1 MIQLSK
7 DLGQHQF
14 SLSLLRVH
22 SVFALT
28 STAILNKAYRKEKN
42 ANVRE
47 RILLARRVR
56 GDKKEASSVA
66 EKEFH
71 RSRWWAYK
79 WLKRFDK
86 EGLNGLK
93 DRVRT
98 GRPPEVSKETS
109 TRIRRELS
117 ENQSGWM
124 AKEVMNLIYERTGV
138 KYHEVHIY
146 RLLHRWGFSPKVPR
160 MRFVNAASKQEKD
173 KFRKRLNR

>member
-1 MIQLSK
+1 M
-7 DLGQHQF
+7 
-14 SLSLLRVH
+14 
-22 SVFALT
+22 SVAV
-28 STAILNKAYRKEKN
+28 LNDAYRNEKDVN
-42 ANVRE
+42 IRE
-47 RILLARRVR
+47 RILLVRRVR
-56 GDKKEASSVA
+56 MDNKEAASVS

-79 WLKRFDK
+79 WLKRFDNAGL
-86 EGLNGLK
+86 EGLKNK
-93 DRVRT
+93 HRS

-160 MRFVNAASKQEKD
+160 MRFVNAASKQEKG
-173 KFRKRLNR
+173 

>member
-1 MIQLSK
+1 M
-7 DLGQHQF
+7 
-14 SLSLLRVH
+14 
-22 SVFALT
+22 ALT
-28 STAILNKAYRKEKN
+28 STAVLNKTYRNEKD
-42 ANVRE
+42 ADIRE
-47 RILLARRVR
+47 RILLVRRVIM
-56 GDKKEASSVA
+56 DKKEASSVS

-86 EGLNGLK
+86 EGLEGLK
-93 DRVRT
+93 DKARS

-109 TRIRRELS
+109 IGIRRELS

-146 RLLHRWGFSPKVPR
+146 RLLHKWGFSPKVPR
-160 MRFVNAASKQEKD
+160 MRFVNAASIEDKN
-173 KFRKRLNR
+173 KFRKRQEG

>member
-1 MIQLSK
+1 M
-7 DLGQHQF
+7 
-14 SLSLLRVH
+14 
-22 SVFALT
+22 T

-124 AKEVMNLIYERTGV
+124 AKEVMNLIYIKEQESNIMKFTSTDYYIDGV
-138 KYHEVHIY
+138 SILKYPE
-146 RLLHRWGFSPKVPR
+146 
-160 MRFVNAASKQEKD
+160 
-173 KFRKRLNR
+173 

>member
-1 MIQLSK
+1 M
-7 DLGQHQF
+7 
-14 SLSLLRVH
+14 
-22 SVFALT
+22 

-79 WLKRFDK
+79 WLKRFDNAGL
-86 EGLNGLK
+86 EGLRNK
-93 DRVRT
+93 HRS
-98 GRPPEVSKETS
+98 GRPPEVSEETS
-109 TRIRRELS
+109 IGIRGELS

-124 AKEVMNLIYERTGV
+124 VKEVMNLIYERTGV

-146 RLLHRWGFSPKVPR
+146 RLLHKWGFSPKVPR
-160 MRFVNAASKQEKD
+160 MRFVNAASKEEKG
-173 KFRKRLNR
+173 KFRKRQEG

>member
-1 MIQLSK
+1 LM
-7 DLGQHQF
+7 
-14 SLSLLRVH
+14 
-22 SVFALT
+22 SVAV
-28 STAILNKAYRKEKN
+28 LNDAYRNEKDVN
-42 ANVRE
+42 IRE
-47 RILLARRVR
+47 RILLVRRVR
-56 GDKKEASSVA
+56 MDNKEAASVS

-79 WLKRFDK
+79 WLKRFDNAGL
-86 EGLNGLK
+86 EGLKNK
-93 DRVRT
+93 HRS

-173 KFRKRLNR
+173 KFRKKLKG

>member
-14 SLSLLRVH
+14 SLSLLRVD

-79 WLKRFDK
+79 WLKRFDNAGL
-86 EGLNGLK
+86 EGLRNK
-93 DRVRT
+93 YRS
-98 GRPPEVSKETS
+98 GRPPEVSEETS
-109 TRIRRELS
+109 IGIRGELS

-124 AKEVMNLIYERTGV
+124 VKEVMNLIYMKEQGSNIMRFTSTD
-138 KYHEVHIY
+138 YCIN
-146 RLLHRWGFSPKVPR
+146 GFSVLKYP
-160 MRFVNAASKQEKD
+160 E
-173 KFRKRLNR
+173 